1 MERVLADDFSGA
13 AEVAGVGF
21 RYGLQAAVQL
31 DAEST
36 PSCDLAVLD
45 LDSRSKSASG
55 AVSLVE
61 SVFGLDN
68 WVFKKIDSVLRG
80 HVVAEI
86 QPFLES
92 GRYSRALVVP
102 FNPGLGRTIRDGIY
116 RINGLPISQ
125 TLFRDDPEYPAL
137 TSDVSAMIC
146 PGGGAARVCQLSD
159 ALPDTGILIGEG
171 ETFEDLRAWA
181 GRVDGGDT
189 LPVGGAPFFAAWL
202 ESRGRVLDGS
212 RCAEAG
218 PKVLVVSGTTSRVVD
233 WRNAREGAAVGV
245 LPMPEAVFERG
256 SHEFSTDWANDA
268 AQALDETGFA
278 VASIGAERPLDRS
291 QSGRLVG
298 HLAEMASSVLARCQ
312 VDQLWLEGGA
322 TASAV
327 VRGMGWMSL
336 EVVGELAPGVIQLRP
351 ASGGPLIA
359 VKPGSYPWPWAK
371 EKGARGGSKLLR

>member
-31 DAEST
+31 NAASP
-36 PSCDLAVLD
+36 PSCALAVVD
-45 LDSRSKSASG
+45 LDSRSKSGAE

-61 SVFGLDN
+61 SVVGLDN

-80 HVVAEI
+80 NVLAEI
-86 QPFLES
+86 QPFLNS

-102 FNPGLGRTIRDGIY
+102 FNPALGRTIRDGVY

-137 TSDVSAMIC
+137 TSDVSAMIYR
-146 PGGGAARVCQLSD
+146 GGGAARVCRLSD
-159 ALPDTGILIGEG
+159 ALPDNGIVIGEG

-181 GRVDGGDT
+181 ARVDEDT
-189 LPVGGAPFFAAWL
+189 LPVGGAPFFAAL
-202 ESRGRVLDGS
+202 LASRGRVSGGR
-212 RCAEAG
+212 RCAKAG
-218 PKVLVVSGTTSRVVD
+218 PRVLVVSGTTSRVVD
-233 WRNAREGAAVGV
+233 WRNAREGGDVSV
-245 LPMPEAVFERG
+245 LPMPAAVFERG
-256 SHEFSTDWANDA
+256 SHESAIDWADEV
-268 AQALDETGFA
+268 AQAVDETGFA
-278 VASIGAERPLDRS
+278 VASIGPERLVDRS

-298 HLAEMASSVLARCQ
+298 HLAEVASSVLARST

-327 VRGMGWMSL
+327 VRRMAWTSL
-336 EVVGELAPGVIQLRP
+336 DVVGELAPGVIQLRP
-351 ASGGPLIA
+351 ALGGPLIA
-359 VKPGSYPWPWAK
+359 VKPGSYPWGGAK
-371 EKGARGGSKLLR
+371 ESGTV